1 MFQAKNVE
9 PELKRILKDNRKVN
23 KLQLA
28 DIQIRI
34 QEIIQ
39 DIEAG
44 KYDTAEV
51 TATEVS
57 VILEFLFITKEL
69 TLEEYN
75 NLCIFVNVIANE
87 GQRRREEQEA

>member
-1 MFQAKNVE
+1 MVQAKNVE

>member
-1 MFQAKNVE
+1 MFQAKNIE